1 MPYNVNADD
10 FIGYDLHGV
19 WDSTNPIGS
28 HILAHTNMTEIKD
41 ALDLLWRNKVAAKK
55 LNLGLGFYGRSF
67 QLADPGCSKPGCNF
81 KGGGSPGPC
90 TQNSGTLS
98 YKEITEIV
106 DQKKL
111 KPIYDKESAVKYI
124 VWDQDQWV
132 SYDDEETFKQK
143 IDFAN
148 KLGLGGLLI
157 WAVSNFPSSFLF
169 RCLQSPGLCF
179 EISSSKSYPVHQT
192 LTKSKIDLDTPDLKA
207 LQAVLAPKK
216 LNAFEDKEK
225 DPSFWEASRT
235 SLREKMASSD

>member
-1 MPYNVNADD
+1 
-10 FIGYDLHGV
+10 
-19 WDSTNPIGS
+19 
-28 HILAHTNMTEIKD
+28 MTEIKD
-41 ALDLLWRNKVAAKK
+41 ALDLLWRNNVPAKK

-81 KGGGSPGPC
+81 KGGGSPGSC

-98 YKEITEIV
+98 YKEITDII

-143 IDFAN
+143 IEFAN

-157 WAVSNFPSSFLF
+157 WAVSNFPQSALPRSFV
-169 RCLQSPGLCF
+169 SPGLSF
-179 EISSSKSYPVHQT
+179 
-192 LTKSKIDLDTPDLKA
+192 KICASEPIPD
-207 LQAVLAPKK
+207 
-216 LNAFEDKEK
+216 FGD
-225 DPSFWEASRT
+225 
-235 SLREKMASSD
+235 